1 MDQVEKI
8 LADYREEMIKTLQAW
23 VRIPSVKG
31 EAAPGAPFGAENRRA
46 LDQAMADCRRMGF
59 ETQIVDGYAGHA
71 DLGQGSTR
79 DALAILAHLDVV
91 PTGDG
96 WSRDPFGAQR
106 IDGRV

>member
-59 ETQIVDGYAGHA
+59 AASDIRFGCYHTSYTGVVTG
-71 DLGQGSTR
+71 
-79 DALAILAHLDVV
+79 IL
-91 PTGDG
+91 
-96 WSRDPFGAQR
+96 
-106 IDGRV
+106 